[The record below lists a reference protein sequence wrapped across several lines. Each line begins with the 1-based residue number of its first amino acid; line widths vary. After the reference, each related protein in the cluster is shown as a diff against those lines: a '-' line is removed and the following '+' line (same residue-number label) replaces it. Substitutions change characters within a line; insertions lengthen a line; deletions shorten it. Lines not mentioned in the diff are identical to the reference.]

1 MLLAYNDISLVSRI
15 LLEVYQWY
23 LNHGLSSTYRDHLL
37 LLILLVLVIST
48 DRCIQLA
55 ILRISYLIVCSK
67 RHLTIDFVLS

>member
-23 LNHGLSSTYRDHLL
+23 LNHGLPSTYRDHLL

-55 ILRISYLIVCSK
+55 ILRISYLIVCSE
-67 RHLTIDFVLS
+67 RHLSIDIVLS